1 MTIGG
6 EKGKP
11 PASDDPE
18 QAQTLQLTVQPWEPR
33 AWWKKVPFLS
43 TRVRPIVSALDPE
56 HPNAKMT
63 PEASANWFSL
73 CWFAWIDPILT
84 AGYTRPMEKDDL
96 YLLQPHRCSEHLGS
110 QLLAA
115 LEKRRKQRQDYVEA
129 NPNKID
135 KPAKIPPLMWA
146 MNDIVFRYFW
156 IGGLLKLLAD
166 VGTITSPLLV
176 RALINFGRD
185 SYNLRGDRDQAPN
198 LGSGVGLAIGLF
210 LVQALC
216 VFLNVHAFNRGFGTG
231 IILRGALI
239 QAIFQR
245 GMNLSTRARTVGGLG
260 VSKLVT
266 LISADATRIDYAGQ
280 FFHMAWTSAVQIIIC
295 VALLIWS
302 LSYSALP
309 GIAVLVLMSP
319 IQTAITKRL
328 FALRKKSMVWT
339 DKRNK
344 AVNEVVGG
352 IRVVKQFAWEEPYS
366 VRIAELRRKE
376 MSFHRVR
383 LYLRSLNLAL
393 AFATPTIATV
403 LSFVTYALVGNEL
416 DAAIL
421 FSSLSFFTLLRT
433 PLQFLPIAW
442 NAIVDAKNAADRIEK
457 VFDAEIQRDQIIR
470 DSSATNGIQ
479 LEDASFTWETAQAAD
494 TAKPVN
500 EKKGQDSPSN
510 EKETPVDR
518 ASTLDSL
525 NLTVPRGTLCA
536 IVGGVGSGKSSLI
549 SALAGEMR
557 QIAGK
562 VTLSGSTAV
571 CAQTA
576 WIQSTTIRN
585 NIVFG
590 NAFDPERYRYVLEV
604 CCLLPDLDTL
614 ADGDQTIVGEK
625 GVSLSGGQKQ
635 RLNIARA
642 LYHNSEIVLLDD
654 CLSALDA
661 RVGADIFANVIAGDA
676 MAGKTRLLVTHSLN
690 VLRSCD
696 WIVHMEEGRITEQGT
711 YAELVESKGR
721 VAELLLTHTKD
732 HFEEEKKEP
741 SKHPIDEI
749 QETAESILDAG
760 SASNRNS
767 EASESTTTTVNAES
781 KDTSNAEGV
790 TNKTEKKDLV
800 APPAQA
806 KSKALMQDEERFSGS
821 VSRTTYLSYLNAA
834 PLSILLPL
842 FLVAVL
848 VFQGSTIMSPVWLL
862 WWQNGH
868 FGLQQGV
875 YMGIYAVFGI
885 TQSLGLLSMGVI
897 FSTFT
902 IKSATTLH
910 HRALQRV
917 LHAPFSFFDTTPQG
931 RITHRFSKDM
941 DTLDNIIGEAM
952 RTLIGTIVQVIGSIV
967 LIAILTPYFLI
978 PVAVILVLYFW
989 IAAYYRS
996 TARELRRIDA
1006 GLRSNMHEHFSESLH
1021 GLVTIRAFGNV
1032 DAFIAENCRRIDKQ
1046 NRAYWLAQT
1055 CQRWLSVRLDFLGSL
1070 LILSVA
1076 ILVVASRFDISPG
1089 ETGVALSYI
1098 LTAQSI
1104 FGWMI
1109 RHAAELENNMSAV
1122 ERVLHY
1128 ANHIEQ
1134 EKPYHIPQV
1143 DDALEAREWP
1153 ERGEIRFEGVE
1164 AKYGSSERNVLDK
1177 LDLHIAPGEKIA
1189 FCGRTGAGKSTLVTT
1204 LLRTLELSTG
1214 TITIDGIDIA
1224 SMGLH
1229 RLRSSLSL
1237 IPQDAVIYS
1246 GTLRYNLDPLDQHE
1260 DATLHDALQRTS
1272 LTDLSL
1278 DMTITEEGG
1287 NLSAGQRSLIS
1298 LARAMVRKTRIVIL
1312 DEATASIDQET
1323 DVQIQEVLRNEFDGI
1338 TTLTVA
1344 HRIQTILHSDRVC
1357 VLDKGVIVEIGSPA
1371 ELWAKEKGAF
1381 RALCDSANIRYQ
1393 DGEWK

>member
-1 MTIGG
+1 
-6 EKGKP
+6 
-11 PASDDPE
+11 
-18 QAQTLQLTVQPWEPR
+18 
-33 AWWKKVPFLS
+33 
-43 TRVRPIVSALDPE
+43 
-56 HPNAKMT
+56 MT
-63 PEASANWFSL
+63 PESTANWLSL
-73 CWFAWIDPILT
+73 SWFAWIDPILT

-96 YLLQPHRCSEHLGS
+96 YLLPPHRCSEHLGS
-110 QLLAA
+110 QLMAA
-115 LEKRRKQRQDYVEA
+115 LEKRQEQRRAAIKDDPKKAE
-129 NPNKID
+129 
-135 KPAKIPPLMWA
+135 KPAKIPPLLWA
-146 MNDIVFRYFW
+146 MNDIVFRCFW

-166 VGTITSPLLV
+166 VGTITSPLLL
-176 RALINFGRD
+176 RALITFGRE
-185 SYNLRGDRDQAPN
+185 SYDLRNDRDQAPH
-198 LGSGVGLAIGLF
+198 LGKGVGLAIGLF

-216 VFLNVHAFNRGFGTG
+216 VFLNIHAFNRGFGTG

-245 GMNLSTRARTVGGLG
+245 GMQLSTRARTAGGLG

-280 FFHMAWTSAVQIIIC
+280 FFHMAWTSVVQIVIC

-302 LSYSALP
+302 LKYSVLP

-319 IQTAITKRL
+319 VQTAITKRL

-352 IRVVKQFAWEEPYS
+352 IRVVKQFAWEQPYS
-366 VRIAELRRKE
+366 ERIAELRKKE
-376 MSFHRVR
+376 MAFHRVR

-416 DAAIL
+416 DAAVL

-442 NAIVDAKNAADRIEK
+442 NAVVDAKNAADRIEK
-457 VFDAEIQRDQIIR
+457 VFDAEIQRDQIVR
-470 DSSATNGIQ
+470 DPNADNAVQ
-479 LEDASFTWETAQAAD
+479 LQDASFTWETAPSAD
-494 TAKPVN
+494 TA
-500 EKKGQDSPSN
+500 
-510 EKETPVDR
+510 ETV
-518 ASTLDSL
+518 AMLDAL
-525 NLTVPRGTLCA
+525 NLTIPRGALCA
-536 IVGGVGSGKSSLI
+536 VVGGVGSGKSSLV

-557 QIAGK
+557 QTRGK
-562 VTLSGSTAV
+562 VVLSSSTAV

-590 NAFDPERYRYVLEV
+590 NVFDPQRYRYVLEK

-614 ADGDQTIVGEK
+614 AEGDQTIVGEK

-661 RVGADIFANVIAGDA
+661 RVGADIFANVIAGSA
-676 MAGKTRLLVTHSLN
+676 MQGKTRLLVTHSLN

-696 WIVHMEEGRITEQGT
+696 WIVYMENGRIVEQGT
-711 YAELVESKGR
+711 YDELVEGKGCVAELV
-721 VAELLLTHTKD
+721 LTHTKD
-732 HFEEEKKEP
+732 QNEKDEGEIGEP
-741 SKHPIDEI
+741 SKDEL
-749 QETAESILDAG
+749 EERAESILSPPSKDDPVQDG
-760 SASNRNS
+760 KVS
-767 EASESTTTTVNAES
+767 SESGSSITDSVES
-781 KDTSNAEGV
+781 YRKARISLNRSDEKA
-790 TNKTEKKDLV
+790 EKK
-800 APPAQA
+800 AEAEK
-806 KSKALMQDEERFSGS
+806 KSKALMQNEERFSGS
-821 VSRTTYLSYLNAA
+821 VSSATYLSYLKAA

-842 FLVAVL
+842 FVLAVL

-862 WWQNGH
+862 WWQNGT
-868 FGLQQGV
+868 FNLQQGV
-875 YMGIYAVFGI
+875 YMGVYAVFGI

-902 IKSATTLH
+902 IMSATTLH

-952 RTLIGTIVQVIGSIV
+952 RTLIGTVVQVVGSIV

-1006 GLRSNMHEHFSESLH
+1006 GLRSSMHEHFSESLH
-1021 GLVTIRAFGNV
+1021 GLVTIRAFGHV
-1032 DAFIAENCRRIDKQ
+1032 DEFVAENCRRIDKQ

-1055 CQRWLSVRLDFLGSL
+1055 CQRWLSLRLDFLGSL

-1076 ILVVASRFDISPG
+1076 ILVVASRFEISPG

-1128 ANHIEQ
+1128 SNQIEQ

-1143 DDALEAREWP
+1143 DDALAARDWP
-1153 ERGEIRFEGVE
+1153 ERGEIRFDRVE
-1164 AKYGSSERNVLDK
+1164 ARYTSSDRNVLDK
-1177 LDLHIAPGEKIA
+1177 LDLHIKAGEKIA

-1204 LLRTLELSTG
+1204 LLRTLELSAG
-1214 TITIDGIDIA
+1214 KITIDGVDIA
-1224 SMGLH
+1224 TMGLH
-1229 RLRSSLSL
+1229 RLRSSISL

-1246 GTLRYNLDPLDQHE
+1246 GTLRYNLDPLGEHD

-1272 LTDLSL
+1272 LSDLSL

-1312 DEATASIDQET
+1312 DEATASIDQQT
-1323 DVQIQEVLRNEFDGI
+1323 DVQIQEVLKTEFDSI

-1357 VLDKGVIVEIGSPA
+1357 VLDKGRIVEIGPPD
-1371 ELWAKEKGAF
+1371 ELYAHEKGAF
-1381 RALCDSANIRYQ
+1381 RALCDSADIRFA
-1393 DGEWK
+1393 DGQWQ

>member
-1 MTIGG
+1 MATVD
-6 EKGKP
+6 EKQAIRSQP
-11 PASDDPE
+11 DPTSQDPE
-18 QAQTLQLTVQPWEPR
+18 QAQTPPLTVEPWEPR
-33 AWWKKVPFLS
+33 AWWKRVPFLS
-43 TRVRPIVSALDPE
+43 TRVRPIISALDPQ

-63 PEASANWFSL
+63 PEATANWFSL
-73 CWFAWIDPILT
+73 CCFAWIDPILT
-84 AGYTRPMEKDDL
+84 AGYTRPMEKNDL
-96 YLLQPHRCSEHLGS
+96 YLLPPDRCSDRLGA
-110 QLLAA
+110 QLLTA
-115 LEKRRKQRQDYVEA
+115 LDERQKQRRAAISDDSKKE
-129 NPNKID
+129 D
-135 KPAKIPPLMWA
+135 KPAKIPSLMWA

-156 IGGLLKLLAD
+156 IGGFLKLLAD
-166 VGTITSPLLV
+166 IGTITSPLLL

-185 SYNLRGDRDQAPN
+185 SYKLRNDQGQAPPI
-198 LGSGVGLAIGLF
+198 GQGVGLAIGLF

-245 GMNLSTRARTVGGLG
+245 GMNLSTRARTTGGLG

-280 FFHMAWTSAVQIIIC
+280 FFHMAWTSAVQIVIC
-295 VALLIWS
+295 IALLLWS
-302 LSYSALP
+302 LKYSALP

-319 IQTAITKRL
+319 VQTVITKRL
-328 FALRKKSMVWT
+328 FVLRKKSMVWT

-352 IRVVKQFAWEEPYS
+352 IRVVKQFAWEQPYS
-366 VRIAELRRKE
+366 DRVAELRKKE
-376 MSFHRVR
+376 MAFHRVR

-442 NAIVDAKNAADRIEK
+442 NAVVDAKNAADRIEK
-457 VFDAEIQRDQIIR
+457 VFDAEIQHDQIVR
-470 DSSATNGIQ
+470 DPAAEDAIKLQ
-479 LEDASFTWETAQAAD
+479 DASFTWETTPFAA
-494 TAKPVN
+494 TT
-500 EKKGQDSPSN
+500 
-510 EKETPVDR
+510 ETV
-518 ASTLDSL
+518 ATLDAL
-525 NLTVPRGTLCA
+525 DLTVPRGALCA
-536 IVGGVGSGKSSLI
+536 VVGGVGSGKSSLV

-557 QIAGK
+557 QTQGK
-562 VTLSGSTAV
+562 VTLASSTAV

-590 NAFDPERYRYVLEV
+590 NVFDPERYRYVLDK
-604 CCLLPDLDTL
+604 CCLLPDLATL
-614 ADGDQTIVGEK
+614 AEGDQTIVGEK

-661 RVGADIFANVIAGDA
+661 RVGADIFANVIAGPA
-676 MAGKTRLLVTHSLN
+676 LQGKTRLLVTHSLN

-696 WIVHMEEGRITEQGT
+696 WLVYMENGRIAEQGT
-711 YAELVESKGR
+711 YDELVGSKSR
-721 VAELLLTHTKD
+721 VAELVLKHTKD
-732 HFEEEKKEP
+732 QNDQSKDEVGESSEGDPDARAGSILGSHPEDNLARLRKDGGASSISSTVTMEDDRKPDLSSDRSDKEVEKK
-741 SKHPIDEI
+741 
-749 QETAESILDAG
+749 
-760 SASNRNS
+760 
-767 EASESTTTTVNAES
+767 
-781 KDTSNAEGV
+781 
-790 TNKTEKKDLV
+790 TENEV
-800 APPAQA
+800 
-806 KSKALMQDEERFSGS
+806 KSKALMQDEERSSGS
-821 VSRTTYLSYLNAA
+821 VSRATYLSYLNAA
-834 PLSILLPL
+834 PLSVLLPL
-842 FLVAVL
+842 FVLAVL
-848 VFQGSTIMSPVWLL
+848 VFQGSTIMSPVWLM
-862 WWQNGH
+862 WWQRGT

-875 YMGIYAVFGI
+875 CMGVYAIFGI
-885 TQSLGLLSMGVI
+885 TQSLGLLSMGII

-952 RTLIGTIVQVIGSIV
+952 RTLIGTVVQVVGSIV

-1006 GLRSNMHEHFSESLH
+1006 GLRSSMHEHFSESLH
-1021 GLVTIRAFGNV
+1021 GLVTIRAFGQV
-1032 DAFIAENCRRIDKQ
+1032 DAFVAENCRRIDNQ

-1055 CQRWLSVRLDFLGSL
+1055 CQRWLSTRLDFLGSL

-1089 ETGVALSYI
+1089 ESGVALSYI

-1134 EKPYHIPQV
+1134 EKPYHVPQV
-1143 DDALEAREWP
+1143 DQALAAREWP
-1153 ERGEIRFEGVE
+1153 ERGEIRFDQVE
-1164 AKYGSSERNVLDK
+1164 ARYTMSGHNVLDR
-1177 LDLHIAPGEKIA
+1177 LDLHIKAGEKIA

-1204 LLRTLELSTG
+1204 LLRTLELSG
-1214 TITIDGIDIA
+1214 GSITVDGIDIA
-1224 SMGLH
+1224 TMGLH
-1229 RLRSSLSL
+1229 RLRSSISL

-1246 GTLRYNLDPLDQHE
+1246 GTLRYNLDPLGECD

-1272 LTDLSL
+1272 LTDLAL

-1312 DEATASIDQET
+1312 DEATANIDQQT
-1323 DVQIQEVLRNEFDGI
+1323 DMQIQEVLKTEFDSI

-1344 HRIQTILHSDRVC
+1344 HRIRTILHSDRVC
-1357 VLDKGVIVEIGSPA
+1357 VLDKGHIVEIGPPA
-1371 ELWAKEKGAF
+1371 ELWRREKGPF
-1381 RALCDSANIRYQ
+1381 RALCDSANVHFK
-1393 DGEWK
+1393 DGQWH

>member
-1 MTIGG
+1 MTATN
-6 EKGKP
+6 EKQALP
-11 PASDDPE
+11 SPLAMQATSDPE
-18 QAQTLQLTVQPWEPR
+18 KAQELQLTVQPWEPR

-43 TRVRPIVSALDPE
+43 TRVRPVISALDPE

-63 PEASANWFSL
+63 PEATASWFSR
-73 CWFAWIDPILT
+73 CWFAWVDPILT

-96 YLLQPHRCSEHLGS
+96 YLLRPDRCSDKLGA
-110 QLLAA
+110 QLLDA
-115 LEKRRKQRQDYVEA
+115 LEKRQKRRQDWIQA
-129 NPNKID
+129 NPDKAD

-146 MNDIVFRYFW
+146 MNDVVFRYFW

-166 VGTITSPLLV
+166 VGTITSPLLL
-176 RALINFGRD
+176 RALITFGRK
-185 SYNLRGDRDQAPN
+185 SYNMRENREGAPH
-198 LGSGVGLAIGLF
+198 LGRGVGLAIGLF

-245 GMNLSTRARTVGGLG
+245 GMNLSTRARTAGGLG

-280 FFHMAWTSAVQIIIC
+280 FFHMAWTSAIQIVIC

-302 LSYSALP
+302 LKYSALP

-319 IQTAITKRL
+319 VQTAITKRL
-328 FALRKKSMVWT
+328 FALRKKSMEWT

-352 IRVVKQFAWEEPYS
+352 IRVVKQFAWEQPYS
-366 VRIAELRRKE
+366 DRIAELRAKE

-403 LSFVTYALVGNEL
+403 LSFITYALVGNEL

-442 NAIVDAKNAADRIEK
+442 NAVVDAKNAADRIEK

-470 DSSATNGIQ
+470 DPNAPQAIQ
-479 LEDASFTWETAQAAD
+479 MQDAKFTWETAQSAE
-494 TAKPVN
+494 TATENV
-500 EKKGQDSPSN
+500 
-510 EKETPVDR
+510 
-518 ASTLDSL
+518 ATLTEI
-525 NLTVPRGTLCA
+525 NLTVPRGALCA

-557 QIAGK
+557 QTSGT
-562 VTLSGSTAV
+562 VTLSSSTAV

-576 WIQSTTIRN
+576 WIQSTTIRI

-590 NAFDPERYRYVLEV
+590 NVFDPQRYRCVLEK
-604 CCLLPDLDTL
+604 CCLLPDLATL
-614 ADGDQTIVGEK
+614 PEGDQTIVGEK

-635 RLNIARA
+635 RINIARA

-661 RVGADIFANVIAGDA
+661 RVGREIFANVIAGEA
-676 MAGKTRLLVTHSLN
+676 MQGKTRILVTHSLN
-690 VLRSCD
+690 VLKSCD
-696 WIVHMEEGRITEQGT
+696 WIVFMDGGRIAEQGT
-711 YAELVESKGR
+711 YGQLVDSKQR
-721 VAELLLTHTKD
+721 VAELLMTHTKD
-732 HFEEEKKEP
+732 HEDNDNASVTEETSDSIADKE
-741 SKHPIDEI
+741 SDTSESA
-749 QETAESILDAG
+749 ETAASIQGETKALSVEKIT
-760 SASNRNS
+760 SATATPS
-767 EASESTTTTVNAES
+767 
-781 KDTSNAEGV
+781 G
-790 TNKTEKKDLV
+790 
-800 APPAQA
+800 
-806 KSKALMQDEERFSGS
+806 KALMQAEERFSGS
-821 VSRTTYLSYLNAA
+821 VSRSTYLSYLNAA

-842 FLVAVL
+842 FIVAVL
-848 VFQGSTIMSPVWLL
+848 IFQGSTIMSPVWLL
-862 WWQNGH
+862 WWQSH
-868 FGLQQGV
+868 TFSQSQGV
-875 YMGIYAVFGI
+875 YMGVYAVFGI

-902 IKSATTLH
+902 IRSATALH

-952 RTLIGTIVQVIGSIV
+952 RTLIGTVVQVVGSIV

-1021 GLVTIRAFGNV
+1021 GLVTIRAFGHV
-1032 DAFIAENCRRIDKQ
+1032 DAFVAENCRRIDKQ

-1076 ILVVASRFDISPG
+1076 VLVVASRFDISPG

-1128 ANHIEQ
+1128 ANEIEQ
-1134 EKPYHIPQV
+1134 EKPYHVAHV
-1143 DDALEAREWP
+1143 DDKLVEGDWP
-1153 ERGEIRFEGVE
+1153 ERGEIRFDGVQ
-1164 AKYGSSERNVLDK
+1164 ARYASSERNVLDN
-1177 LDLHIAPGEKIA
+1177 LNLHIKAGENMA

-1204 LLRTLELSTG
+1204 LLRTLELSAG
-1214 TITIDGIDIA
+1214 SITIDGVDIA
-1224 SMGLH
+1224 TMGLH
-1229 RLRSSLSL
+1229 RLRSSISL

-1246 GTLRYNLDPLDQHE
+1246 GTLRYNLDPLHHYD
-1260 DATLHDALQRTS
+1260 DATLNDALERTS

-1278 DMTITEEGG
+1278 DTMITEEGG

-1298 LARAMVRKTRIVIL
+1298 LARALVRKTRIVIL
-1312 DEATASIDQET
+1312 DEATASIDQQT
-1323 DVQIQEVLRNEFDGI
+1323 DVQIQEVLKTQFESI

-1357 VLDKGVIVEIGSPA
+1357 VLDKGRIVEIGRPE
-1371 ELWAKEKGAF
+1371 ELYANEKGSF
-1381 RALCDSANIRYQ
+1381 RSLCNSAKIQYR
-1393 DGEWK
+1393 DGKWQ

>member
-1 MTIGG
+1 MATVN
-6 EKGKP
+6 EKQAIRSQP
-11 PASDDPE
+11 DPTSQDPE
-18 QAQTLQLTVQPWEPR
+18 QAQTPPLTVEPWEPR
-33 AWWKKVPFLS
+33 AWWKRVPFLS
-43 TRVRPIVSALDPE
+43 TRVRPIISALDPQ

-63 PEASANWFSL
+63 PEATANWFSL
-73 CWFAWIDPILT
+73 CCFAWIDPILT
-84 AGYTRPMEKDDL
+84 AGYTRPMEKNDL
-96 YLLQPHRCSEHLGS
+96 YLLPPDRCSDRLGA
-110 QLLAA
+110 QLLTA
-115 LEKRRKQRQDYVEA
+115 LDKRQKQRRAAISDDSKKE
-129 NPNKID
+129 D
-135 KPAKIPPLMWA
+135 KPAKIPSLMWA
-146 MNDIVFRYFW
+146 MNDI
-156 IGGLLKLLAD
+156 
-166 VGTITSPLLV
+166 
-176 RALINFGRD
+176 
-185 SYNLRGDRDQAPN
+185 
-198 LGSGVGLAIGLF
+198 
-210 LVQALC
+210 
-216 VFLNVHAFNRGFGTG
+216 
-231 IILRGALI
+231 
-239 QAIFQR
+239 R
-245 GMNLSTRARTVGGLG
+245 GMNLSTRARTTGGLG

-280 FFHMAWTSAVQIIIC
+280 FFHMAWTSAVQIVIC
-295 VALLIWS
+295 IALLLWS
-302 LSYSALP
+302 LKYSALP

-319 IQTAITKRL
+319 VQTVITKRL

-352 IRVVKQFAWEEPYS
+352 IRVVKQFAWEQPYS
-366 VRIAELRRKE
+366 DRVAELRKKE
-376 MSFHRVR
+376 MAFHRVR

-442 NAIVDAKNAADRIEK
+442 NAVVDAKNAADRIEK
-457 VFDAEIQRDQIIR
+457 VFDAEIQHDQIVR
-470 DSSATNGIQ
+470 DPSAVDAIKLQ
-479 LEDASFTWETAQAAD
+479 DASFTWETTS
-494 TAKPVN
+494 TA
-500 EKKGQDSPSN
+500 GTT
-510 EKETPVDR
+510 ETV
-518 ASTLDSL
+518 ATLDAL
-525 NLTVPRGTLCA
+525 NLTVPRGALCA
-536 IVGGVGSGKSSLI
+536 VVGGVGSGKSSLV

-557 QIAGK
+557 QTQGK
-562 VTLSGSTAV
+562 VTLASSTAV

-590 NAFDPERYRYVLEV
+590 NVFDPERYRYVLEK
-604 CCLLPDLDTL
+604 CCLLPDLATL
-614 ADGDQTIVGEK
+614 AEGDQTIVGEK

-661 RVGADIFANVIAGDA
+661 RVGADIFANVIAGPA
-676 MAGKTRLLVTHSLN
+676 MQGKARLLVTHSLN

-696 WIVHMEEGRITEQGT
+696 WIVYMENGRIAEQGT
-711 YAELVESKGR
+711 YDELVGSKSR
-721 VAELLLTHTKD
+721 VAELVLKHTKD
-732 HFEEEKKEP
+732 QNDQ
-741 SKHPIDEI
+741 SKDEVG
-749 QETAESILDAG
+749 ESSEGDPDARAG
-760 SASNRNS
+760 SSLGSHPEDSLARLRKDGGASSINS
-767 EASESTTTTVNAES
+767 TVTMDDDRKPDLSSDRSDKEVE
-781 KDTSNAEGV
+781 K
-790 TNKTEKKDLV
+790 KTEKEV
-800 APPAQA
+800 
-806 KSKALMQDEERFSGS
+806 KSKALMQDEERSSGS
-821 VSRTTYLSYLNAA
+821 VSRATYLSYLNAA
-834 PLSILLPL
+834 PLSVLLPL
-842 FLVAVL
+842 FVLAVL
-848 VFQGSTIMSPVWLL
+848 VFQGSTIMSPVWLM
-862 WWQNGH
+862 WWQRGT

-875 YMGIYAVFGI
+875 YMGVYAIFGI
-885 TQSLGLLSMGVI
+885 TQSLGLLSMGII

-910 HRALQRV
+910 HQALQRV

-952 RTLIGTIVQVIGSIV
+952 RTLIGTVVQVVGSIV

-1006 GLRSNMHEHFSESLH
+1006 GLRSSMHEHFSESLH
-1021 GLVTIRAFGNV
+1021 GLVTIRAFGQV
-1032 DAFIAENCRRIDKQ
+1032 DAFVAENCRRIDNQ

-1055 CQRWLSVRLDFLGSL
+1055 CQRWLSTRLDFLGSL

-1089 ETGVALSYI
+1089 ESGVALSYI

-1128 ANHIEQ
+1128 ASHIEQ
-1134 EKPYHIPQV
+1134 EKPYHVPQV
-1143 DDALEAREWP
+1143 DQALAAREWP
-1153 ERGEIRFEGVE
+1153 ERGEIRFDQVE
-1164 AKYGSSERNVLDK
+1164 AR
-1177 LDLHIAPGEKIA
+1177 
-1189 FCGRTGAGKSTLVTT
+1189 
-1204 LLRTLELSTG
+1204 
-1214 TITIDGIDIA
+1214 
-1224 SMGLH
+1224 
-1229 RLRSSLSL
+1229 
-1237 IPQDAVIYS
+1237 
-1246 GTLRYNLDPLDQHE
+1246 GTLRYNLDPLGECD

-1272 LTDLSL
+1272 LADLTL

-1312 DEATASIDQET
+1312 DEATANIDQQT
-1323 DVQIQEVLRNEFDGI
+1323 DMQIQESHEKNSAGEAGFSSIECGNSSAASQSKILSDWFPAGLSRLLILADSSLGYIGKICGPTERPNSTDATEACDWVASYARKQGVALPRKLVSPENQRFSFLLQAPHGQVCSI
-1338 TTLTVA
+1338 PSGLTSSA
-1344 HRIQTILHSDRVC
+1344 RWILLSD
-1357 VLDKGVIVEIGSPA
+1357 
-1371 ELWAKEKGAF
+1371 
-1381 RALCDSANIRYQ
+1381 
-1393 DGEWK
+1393 

>member
-1 MTIGG
+1 MSS
-6 EKGKP
+6 P
-11 PASDDPE
+11 PAMQATSDPE
-18 QAQTLQLTVQPWEPR
+18 NAQALQLTVQPWEPR

-43 TRVRPIVSALDPE
+43 TRVRPIISALDPE

-63 PEASANWFSL
+63 PEATASWLSR
-73 CWFAWIDPILT
+73 CWFAWVDPILT

-96 YLLQPHRCSEHLGS
+96 YLLRADRCSDRLGA
-110 QLLAA
+110 QLMDA
-115 LEKRRKQRQDYVEA
+115 LDKRQKRRQDWMQENPDKA
-129 NPNKID
+129 N

-146 MNDIVFRYFW
+146 MNDVVFRYFW

-166 VGTITSPLLV
+166 VGTITSPLLL
-176 RALINFGRD
+176 RALITFGRQ
-185 SYNLRGDRDQAPN
+185 SYDMRENQAQAPH
-198 LGSGVGLAIGLF
+198 LGRGVGLAIGLF

-245 GMNLSTRARTVGGLG
+245 GMNLSTRARTAGGLG

-280 FFHMAWTSAVQIIIC
+280 FFHMAWTSAVQIVIC
-295 VALLIWS
+295 IALLIWS
-302 LSYSALP
+302 LKYSALP

-319 IQTAITKRL
+319 VQTAITKRL

-352 IRVVKQFAWEEPYS
+352 IRVVKQFAWEQPYS
-366 VRIAELRRKE
+366 ERIAELRAKE
-376 MSFHRVR
+376 MSYHRVR

-403 LSFVTYALVGNEL
+403 LSFTTYALVGNQL

-442 NAIVDAKNAADRIEK
+442 NAVVDAKNAADRIEK

-470 DSSATNGIQ
+470 DSNAPHAIQ
-479 LEDASFTWETAQAAD
+479 IQDASFTWETASS
-494 TAKPVN
+494 AKT
-500 EKKGQDSPSN
+500 PSEN
-510 EKETPVDR
+510 V
-518 ASTLDSL
+518 ATLAEIK
-525 NLTVPRGTLCA
+525 LTIPRGALCA

-557 QIAGK
+557 QTSGT
-562 VTLSGSTAV
+562 VTLSSSTAV

-576 WIQSTTIRN
+576 WIQSTTIRD

-590 NAFDPERYRYVLEV
+590 NVFDPQRYRYVLQK
-604 CCLLPDLDTL
+604 CCLLPDLATL
-614 ADGDQTIVGEK
+614 PEGDQTIVGEK

-635 RLNIARA
+635 RINIARA

-661 RVGADIFANVIAGDA
+661 RVAKEIFANVIAGEA
-676 MAGKTRLLVTHSLN
+676 MRGKTRILVTHSLN

-696 WIVHMEEGRITEQGT
+696 WIVFMDDGRIAEQGT
-711 YAELVESKGR
+711 YDQLVESKQR
-721 VAELLLTHTKD
+721 VAELLMTHTKD
-732 HFEEEKKEP
+732 HKDRDHTSVTEETSDSIADKESDTSQSVETVAAIVSDAKAAPEEKVT
-741 SKHPIDEI
+741 S
-749 QETAESILDAG
+749 T
-760 SASNRNS
+760 SA
-767 EASESTTTTVNAES
+767 A
-781 KDTSNAEGV
+781 TSG
-790 TNKTEKKDLV
+790 
-800 APPAQA
+800 
-806 KSKALMQDEERFSGS
+806 KALMQAEERFSGS
-821 VSRTTYLSYLNAA
+821 VSRSTYLSYLNAA

-842 FLVAVL
+842 FIVAVV

-862 WWQNGH
+862 WWQSH
-868 FGLQQGV
+868 TFSQAQGV
-875 YMGIYAVFGI
+875 YMGVYAVLGI
-885 TQSLGLLSMGVI
+885 TQSLGLLSMGII

-902 IKSATTLH
+902 IRSATTLH
-910 HRALQRV
+910 RRALQRV

-952 RTLIGTIVQVIGSIV
+952 RTLIGTVVQVVGSIV

-1021 GLVTIRAFGNV
+1021 GLVTIRAFGHV
-1032 DAFIAENCRRIDKQ
+1032 DAFVAENCRRIDKQ

-1076 ILVVASRFDISPG
+1076 VLVVASRFDISPG

-1128 ANHIEQ
+1128 ANEIEQ
-1134 EKPYHIPQV
+1134 EKPYHVAHV
-1143 DDALEAREWP
+1143 DDKLVEGEWP
-1153 ERGEIRFEGVE
+1153 ERGEIRFDGVQ
-1164 AKYGSSERNVLDK
+1164 ARYASSESNVLDN
-1177 LDLHIAPGEKIA
+1177 LNLHIAAGEKMA

-1204 LLRTLELSTG
+1204 LLRTLELSAG
-1214 TITIDGIDIA
+1214 RITIDGVDIA
-1224 SMGLH
+1224 TMGLH
-1229 RLRSSLSL
+1229 RLRSSISL

-1246 GTLRYNLDPLDQHE
+1246 GTLRYNLDPLHHCD
-1260 DATLHDALQRTS
+1260 DATLNDALNRTS

-1298 LARAMVRKTRIVIL
+1298 LARALVRKTRIVIL
-1312 DEATASIDQET
+1312 DEATASIDQQT
-1323 DVQIQEVLRNEFDGI
+1323 DVRIQEVLKTQFESI

-1357 VLDKGVIVEIGSPA
+1357 VLDKGRIVEVGRPE
-1371 ELWAKEKGAF
+1371 ELYANEKGAF
-1381 RALCDSANIRYQ
+1381 RGLCDSANIRYC
-1393 DGEWK
+1393 DGTWL

>member
-1 MTIGG
+1 MTTVS
-6 EKGKP
+6 EKQTP
-11 PASDDPE
+11 SQADPE
-18 QAQTLQLTVQPWEPR
+18 KAQELQLTVQPWEPR

-43 TRVRPIVSALDPE
+43 TRVRPIISALDPD

-63 PEASANWFSL
+63 PEASANWFSI

-96 YLLQPHRCSEHLGS
+96 YLLPHDRCSDKLGA
-110 QLLAA
+110 QLMAA
-115 LEKRRKQRQDYVEA
+115 LVKRQQQRRDSILADPRKA
-129 NPNKID
+129 D
-135 KPAKIPPLMWA
+135 KPARIPPLMWA

-156 IGGLLKLLAD
+156 LGGLLKLLAD
-166 VGTITSPLLV
+166 VGTITSPLLL
-176 RALINFGRD
+176 RALITFGRK
-185 SYNLRGDRDQAPN
+185 SYNLRDNRDQAPH
-198 LGSGVGLAIGLF
+198 LGEGVGLAIGLF
-210 LVQALC
+210 LLQALC

-239 QAIFQR
+239 QAIFER
-245 GMNLSTRARTVGGLG
+245 GMNLSTRARTACGLG

-280 FFHMAWTSAVQIIIC
+280 FFHMAWTSAIQIIIC
-295 VALLIWS
+295 VALLLWS

-319 IQTAITKRL
+319 VQTAITKRL

-352 IRVVKQFAWEEPYS
+352 IRVVKQFAWEQPYS
-366 VRIAELRRKE
+366 QRIAELRAKE

-403 LSFVTYALVGNEL
+403 LSFITYALVGNEL
-416 DAAIL
+416 DAAVL

-433 PLQFLPIAW
+433 PLQFLPIAC
-442 NAIVDAKNAADRIEK
+442 NAVVDAKNAADRIEK
-457 VFDAEIQRDQIIR
+457 VFDAEIQQDQIIR
-470 DSSATNGIQ
+470 DPTAENAIQ
-479 LEDASFTWETAQAAD
+479 MQEASFTWETIQ
-494 TAKPVN
+494 
-500 EKKGQDSPSN
+500 S
-510 EKETPVDR
+510 ETTTESV
-518 ASTLDSL
+518 ATLDQL

-536 IVGGVGSGKSSLI
+536 VVGGVGSGKSSLI

-557 QIAGK
+557 QTSGK
-562 VTLSGSTAV
+562 VILSSSTAV

-585 NIVFG
+585 NIIFG
-590 NAFDPERYRYVLEV
+590 NIFDAKRYHFVLQK
-604 CCLLPDLDTL
+604 CCLLPDLATL
-614 ADGDQTIVGEK
+614 PEGDQTIVGEK

-635 RLNIARA
+635 RINIARA

-661 RVGADIFANVIAGDA
+661 RVGADVFRNVIAGDA
-676 MAGKTRLLVTHSLN
+676 MKGKTRLLVTHSLDA
-690 VLRSCD
+690 LRSCE
-696 WIVHMEEGRITEQGT
+696 WIVLMDGGRIIEQGT
-711 YAELVESKGR
+711 YNQLMEGKGR
-721 VAELLLTHTKD
+721 VAELLLKHTRERIQQD
-732 HFEEEKKEP
+732 QDRDDDEKPKGGIEDDVESLGDSN
-741 SKHPIDEI
+741 SK
-749 QETAESILDAG
+749 
-760 SASNRNS
+760 
-767 EASESTTTTVNAES
+767 STTTTPTVDDKAKPSLLPDRPKSQEQAAKS
-781 KDTSNAEGV
+781 APH
-790 TNKTEKKDLV
+790 KDLM
-800 APPAQA
+800 QA
-806 KSKALMQDEERFSGS
+806 EERFSGS
-821 VSRTTYLSYLNAA
+821 VSRSTYLSYLRAA
-834 PLSILLPL
+834 PLPLLLPL
-842 FLVAVL
+842 FVVAVL

-862 WWQNGH
+862 WWQNH
-868 FGLQQGV
+868 TFSLPQGV
-875 YMGIYAVFGI
+875 YMGVYAVFGI
-885 TQSLGLLSMGVI
+885 TQSLGLLSMGII

-902 IKSATTLH
+902 IKSATNLH

-952 RTLIGTIVQVIGSIV
+952 RTLIGTVVQVVGSIV

-1021 GLVTIRAFGNV
+1021 GLVTIRAFGQV
-1032 DAFIAENCRRIDKQ
+1032 DAFVAENCRRIDKQ

-1076 ILVVASRFDISPG
+1076 ILVVASRFNISPG

-1128 ANHIEQ
+1128 ANQIEQ
-1134 EKPYHIPQV
+1134 EKAYHVPSV
-1143 DDALEAREWP
+1143 DDALMARDWP
-1153 ERGEIRFEGVE
+1153 ERGEITFNSVE
-1164 AKYGSSERNVLDK
+1164 AKYASSERNVLDK
-1177 LDLHIAPGEKIA
+1177 LDLQIAAGEKIA

-1204 LLRTLELSTG
+1204 LLRTLELSAG
-1214 TITIDGIDIA
+1214 SIKIDGVDI
-1224 SMGLH
+1224 SSIGLH
-1229 RLRSSLSL
+1229 RLRSTISL
-1237 IPQDAVIYS
+1237 IPQDAVIFS
-1246 GTLRYNLDPLDQHE
+1246 GTLRYNLDPLSEHT
-1260 DATLHDALQRTS
+1260 DATLNDALGRTS

-1278 DMTITEEGG
+1278 DMNITEEGG
-1287 NLSAGQRSLIS
+1287 NLSGGQRSLIS

-1312 DEATASIDQET
+1312 DEATASIDQQT
-1323 DVQIQEVLRNEFDGI
+1323 DVQIQQVLKNEFEST

-1357 VLDKGVIVEIGSPA
+1357 VLDNGRIVEIGKPE
-1371 ELWAKEKGAF
+1371 ELYGREKGAF
-1381 RALCDSANIRYQ
+1381 RALCDSANIQ
-1393 DGEWK
+1393 FHDGKWQ

>member
-1 MTIGG
+1 
-6 EKGKP
+6 
-11 PASDDPE
+11 
-18 QAQTLQLTVQPWEPR
+18 
-33 AWWKKVPFLS
+33 
-43 TRVRPIVSALDPE
+43 
-56 HPNAKMT
+56 MT

-96 YLLQPHRCSEHLGS
+96 YLLPPHRCSENLGA
-110 QLLAA
+110 QLMAA
-115 LEKRRKQRQDYVEA
+115 LDKRQKQRRSAIRDDPKKA
-129 NPNKID
+129 D
-135 KPAKIPPLMWA
+135 KPGKIPPLMWA

-166 VGTITSPLLV
+166 VGTITSPLLL
-176 RALINFGRD
+176 RALITFGRN
-185 SYNLRGDRDQAPN
+185 SYNLRNDRDQAPH
-198 LGSGVGLAIGLF
+198 LGKGVGLAVGLF

-245 GMNLSTRARTVGGLG
+245 GMNLSTRARTTGGLG

-280 FFHMAWTSAVQIIIC
+280 FFHMAWTSAVQIVIC

-319 IQTAITKRL
+319 VQTAITKRL

-352 IRVVKQFAWEEPYS
+352 IRVVKQFAWEQPYTD
-366 VRIAELRRKE
+366 RIAELRKKE
-376 MSFHRVR
+376 MAFHRVR

-442 NAIVDAKNAADRIEK
+442 NAVVDAKNAADRIEK
-457 VFDAEIQRDQIIR
+457 VFDAKVQLDQIVR
-470 DSSATNGIQ
+470 DANAENAIQ
-479 LEDASFTWETAQAAD
+479 LQDASFTWET
-494 TAKPVN
+494 T
-500 EKKGQDSPSN
+500 PS
-510 EKETPVDR
+510 
-518 ASTLDSL
+518 ASTTEAVATLDALS
-525 NLTVPRGTLCA
+525 LTVPRGALCA
-536 IVGGVGSGKSSLI
+536 VVGGVGSGKSSLV

-557 QIAGK
+557 QTQGK
-562 VTLSGSTAV
+562 VTLCSSTAM
-571 CAQTA
+571 CAQTT

-590 NAFDPERYRYVLEV
+590 NAFDAKRYRYVLES
-604 CCLLPDLDTL
+604 CCLLPDLATL
-614 ADGDQTIVGEK
+614 AEGDQTIVGEK

-635 RLNIARA
+635 RVNIARA

-661 RVGADIFANVIAGDA
+661 RVAADIFANVIAAGA
-676 MAGKTRLLVTHSLN
+676 MQGKTRLLVTHSLN

-696 WIVHMEEGRITEQGT
+696 WVVFMENGRIAEQGT
-711 YAELVESKGR
+711 YDELVQAKGR
-721 VAELLLTHTKD
+721 VAELVRTHTKD
-732 HFEEEKKEP
+732 QTDQDKGAIEEP
-741 SKHPIDEI
+741 SKADLDGM
-749 QETAESILDAG
+749 AESILSSQMQDDLARPCKNSSDSVGSTADTADDEGKAG
-760 SASNRNS
+760 LSSDPSKER
-767 EASESTTTTVNAES
+767 TQQTAE
-781 KDTSNAEGV
+781 TA
-790 TNKTEKKDLV
+790 T
-800 APPAQA
+800 
-806 KSKALMQDEERFSGS
+806 KSKALMQEEERSSGS
-821 VSRTTYLSYLNAA
+821 VSRATYLAYLNAA

-842 FLVAVL
+842 FVLAVL

-862 WWQNGH
+862 WWQNGT

-875 YMGIYAVFGI
+875 YMGVYAVFGI
-885 TQSLGLLSMGVI
+885 TQSLGLLSMGII

-902 IKSATTLH
+902 IQSATTLH

-952 RTLIGTIVQVIGSIV
+952 RTLIGTVVQVVGSIV

-1006 GLRSNMHEHFSESLH
+1006 GLRSSMHEHFSESLH
-1021 GLVTIRAFGNV
+1021 GLVTIRAFGHV
-1032 DAFIAENCRRIDKQ
+1032 DAFVAENCRRIDTQ

-1055 CQRWLSVRLDFLGSL
+1055 CQRWLSLRLDFLGSL

-1076 ILVVASRFDISPG
+1076 ILVVASRFEISPG

-1128 ANHIEQ
+1128 SDQIEQ
-1134 EKPYHIPQV
+1134 EKAYYIPRV
-1143 DDALEAREWP
+1143 DDALAARDWP
-1153 ERGEIRFEGVE
+1153 ARGEIRFDKVE
-1164 AKYGSSERNVLDK
+1164 ARYTSSGRKVLDQ
-1177 LDLHIAPGEKIA
+1177 LTLHIQAGEKIA

-1204 LLRTLELSTG
+1204 LLRTLELSAG
-1214 TITIDGIDIA
+1214 SITIDGIDIA
-1224 SMGLH
+1224 AVGLH
-1229 RLRSSLSL
+1229 RLRSSISL

-1246 GTLRYNLDPLDQHE
+1246 GTLRYNLDPLGKHS
-1260 DATLHDALQRTS
+1260 DAVLYDALHRTS
-1272 LTDLSL
+1272 LSDLSL

-1312 DEATASIDQET
+1312 DEATASIDQQT
-1323 DVQIQEVLRNEFDGI
+1323 DMKIQEVLMTEFDSI

-1344 HRIQTILHSDRVC
+1344 HRIQTILHSARVC
-1357 VLDKGVIVEIGSPA
+1357 VLDEGRIVEIGPPG
-1371 ELWAKEKGAF
+1371 ELWAREKGAF
-1381 RALCDSANIRYQ
+1381 RALCDSANIHFA
-1393 DGEWK
+1393 DGQWQ